1 MRNNR
6 KTWTKDNEAFLMT
19 MARKG
24 ISFDVM
30 SSALD
35 RNRSSIYQRIKMI
48 KRREEA
54 NKSPRDRSEDLSDV
68 IYNVS
73 PEKTPL
79 TSSIIGAQ
87 LPLHE
92 WSNDGRKKPKH
103 RIDGADIFKNARP
116 KKATEPVQSEWLTLF
131 TGLAGGALG
140 AVIMHFIL

>member
-48 KRREEA
+48 ERREEA

-68 IYNVS
+68 IYNMS
-73 PEKTPL
+73 PKETPFA
-79 TSSIIGAQ
+79 SKVR
-87 LPLHE
+87 
-92 WSNDGRKKPKH
+92 SNEVEYDWLVDDINEPKRKVV
-103 RIDGADIFKNARP
+103 
-116 KKATEPVQSEWLTLF
+116 KKAPEPVQNDWVMLL
-131 TGLAGGALG
+131 TGLVGGAFG

>member
-48 KRREEA
+48 ERRGEA
-54 NKSPRDRSEDLSDV
+54 NRSPRDRSGDLSDV
-68 IYNVS
+68 IYNMS
-73 PEKTPL
+73 PKETPFA
-79 TSSIIGAQ
+79 SKVR
-87 LPLHE
+87 
-92 WSNDGRKKPKH
+92 SNEVEYDWLVEGIEGIKERKQV
-103 RIDGADIFKNARP
+103 D
-116 KKATEPVQSEWLTLF
+116 KKVPEPVHNEWITLF
-131 TGLAGGALG
+131 TGLAGGVFG
-140 AVIMHFIL
+140 ATLMHFIL